1 MLNSIKRLINAH
13 ASPRIRQ
20 FALFFSED
28 KKVIKILRFLKFDG
42 AARSY
47 LEKSDRTLFIQ
58 KNNLLY
64 WNKSNPEASEILSIV
79 RLEKRSIAYEVQQVI
94 LANLLMEATKNS
106 VMKVVEI
113 GSYKGGTAVL
123 FRRLLDHFRSGGGEF
138 LPTIPSRDILTL
150 MRV

>member
-13 ASPRIRQ
+13 ASPGIRQ

-58 KNNLLY
+58 KIICITGTNQTLRLA
-64 WNKSNPEASEILSIV
+64 KSYQS
-79 RLEKRSIAYEVQQVI
+79 
-94 LANLLMEATKNS
+94 
-106 VMKVVEI
+106 
-113 GSYKGGTAVL
+113 
-123 FRRLLDHFRSGGGEF
+123 
-138 LPTIPSRDILTL
+138 
-150 MRV
+150 

>member
-1 MLNSIKRLINAH
+1 
-13 ASPRIRQ
+13 
-20 FALFFSED
+20 
-28 KKVIKILRFLKFDG
+28 
-42 AARSY
+42 